1 MSLYQ
6 DRFLNNIGVY
16 YVTPP
21 INRANQ
27 CKWTFDRFNKKI
39 LPAILL
45 ASLSQISSAEGFT
58 YHNTDTATD
67 RSELINVP
75 SSGSQEY
82 DFIDIE
88 HTPPIKNSQFT
99 VAAQSNSKLHV
110 SGKTSITLT
119 ATEFIP
125 SSIGDE
131 GNYALAVYSGADVEL
146 DGDVDI
152 FIYQKNEKVNPD
164 KIGANGIWLQ
174 GGDTEVN
181 IGDSSTS
188 TKIWTFALKPD
199 TLQAKGKS
207 QLNIKST
214 NNQIVGN
221 ILIEPEASVSANFV
235 GNGYFYGD
243 NFLSDNPNWV
253 GWVGD
258 FGESGE
264 NARPKYEQGDLNV
277 SFENGAQWIY
287 LKKPKISEITLK
299 NNGVVNLF
307 DQDIQEFYT
316 ATNLREYLSDDIL
329 NFDHK
334 YVHVQNLLGTGG
346 IFKMDL
352 NAEDKAASD
361 VLFIDSYSATDGSTD
376 VQHKIDLVAHDLGL
390 LESITPT
397 NTLIFA
403 VTDKPSGTADT
414 KANSSQLFVDKVNER
429 GEGLVDYELQINHS
443 EMTAADADREEF
455 STITALDPEDYVGGT
470 KWFIERIEIS
480 KSSAALGMSGAGYA
494 SYDAA
499 VEMDRRDRRLL
510 ETVRSAE
517 NDLWVRI
524 HHGRS
529 GAENQYRWDRTG
541 VTIGF
546 DRVFSEKSRAGAWF
560 SYTEGDTEFLDVRGD
575 GDMKRYEL
583 AVFDTLTYGN
593 HYLDFVGR
601 IGRVSNEYTVGNE
614 AYATDGDYD
623 QDYAALS
630 AEYGYTLKS
639 ETGVFVEPQVQF
651 QVAYLDSFD
660 YRTDRG
666 MKVEADSETSTI
678 GRIGFRAGREFRN
691 VDNAGELYFRGD
703 VLHQFTDGQDAV
715 LSDGLHTFNEN
726 WGDTGTW
733 ANFGVG
739 AVWSWKDRFQFQF
752 DAERVAGGKTADTWL
767 LSGRVNYLF

>member
-1 MSLYQ
+1 M
-6 DRFLNNIGVY
+6 N
-16 YVTPP
+16 
-21 INRANQ
+21 
-27 CKWTFDRFNKKI
+27 
-39 LPAILL
+39 
-45 ASLSQISSAEGFT
+45 
-58 YHNTDTATD
+58 
-67 RSELINVP
+67 
-75 SSGSQEY
+75 
-82 DFIDIE
+82 
-88 HTPPIKNSQFT
+88 
-99 VAAQSNSKLHV
+99 
-110 SGKTSITLT
+110 GK
-119 ATEFIP
+119 
-125 SSIGDE
+125 D
-131 GNYALAVYSGADVEL
+131 
-146 DGDVDI
+146 
-152 FIYQKNEKVNPD
+152 
-164 KIGANGIWLQ
+164 IGANGIWLE
-174 GGDTEVN
+174 DAN
-181 IGDSSTS
+181 ISIGSTGSS
-188 TKIWTFALKPD
+188 TKIWTFAQKTD
-199 TLQAKGKS
+199 TLQAKGQS
-207 QLNIKST
+207 SIQIYST
-214 NNQIVGN
+214 NNQIVGD
-221 ILIEPEASVSANFV
+221 ILVEKNSSVTATFA
-235 GNGYFYGD
+235 GNGYFSGND
-243 NFLSDNPNWV
+243 FSLDNPIWV
-253 GWVGD
+253 GWI
-258 FGESGE
+258 
-264 NARPKYEQGDLNV
+264 GDLSDGRDKYKEGNLNLT
-277 SFENGAQWIY
+277 FENGAQWIY
-287 LKKPKISEITLK
+287 LNIPSITTITL
-299 NNGVVNLF
+299 NNDGVINLF
-307 DQDIQEFYT
+307 DQDIQQFFT
-316 ATNLREYLSDDIL
+316 ASGLREYLSEEIL
-329 NFDHK
+329 SVDHN
-334 YVHVQNLLGTGG
+334 YVHIQNLKGTGG

-361 VLFIDSYSATDGSTD
+361 VLFIDSYSTTDGSTD

-403 VTDKPSGTADT
+403 VTDKTGTT
-414 KANSSQLFVDKVNER
+414 TNSNSTLRFVDKVNER

-443 EMTAADADREEF
+443 EMISADAARDEF
-455 STITALDPEDYVGGT
+455 STITALDPKDYVGGI

-510 ETVRSAE
+510 ETVRSAD

-529 GAENQYRWDRTG
+529 GAENQYRWNRTG

-546 DRVFSEKSRAGAWF
+546 DRAFSEKNRAGAWF

-583 AVFDTLTYGN
+583 AVFDTLTYGS

-614 AYATDGDYD
+614 AYTTDGDYD

>member
-1 MSLYQ
+1 M
-6 DRFLNNIGVY
+6 N
-16 YVTPP
+16 
-21 INRANQ
+21 
-27 CKWTFDRFNKKI
+27 
-39 LPAILL
+39 
-45 ASLSQISSAEGFT
+45 
-58 YHNTDTATD
+58 
-67 RSELINVP
+67 
-75 SSGSQEY
+75 
-82 DFIDIE
+82 
-88 HTPPIKNSQFT
+88 
-99 VAAQSNSKLHV
+99 
-110 SGKTSITLT
+110 GK
-119 ATEFIP
+119 
-125 SSIGDE
+125 D
-131 GNYALAVYSGADVEL
+131 
-146 DGDVDI
+146 
-152 FIYQKNEKVNPD
+152 
-164 KIGANGIWLQ
+164 IGANGIWLE
-174 GGDTEVN
+174 DASIS
-181 IGDSSTS
+181 IGSTGSS
-188 TKIWTFALKPD
+188 TKIWTFAQKTD
-199 TLQAKGKS
+199 TLQAKGQS
-207 QLNIKST
+207 SIQIYST
-214 NNQIVGN
+214 NNQIVGD
-221 ILIEPEASVSANFV
+221 ILVEKNSSVTATFA
-235 GNGYFYGD
+235 GNGYFSGND
-243 NFLSDNPNWV
+243 FSLDNPNWV
-253 GWVGD
+253 GWI
-258 FGESGE
+258 
-264 NARPKYEQGDLNV
+264 GDLSDGRDKYKEGNLNLT
-277 SFENGAQWIY
+277 FENGAQWIY
-287 LKKPKISEITLK
+287 LNIPSITTITL
-299 NNGVVNLF
+299 NNDGVINLF
-307 DQDIQEFYT
+307 DQDIQQFFT
-316 ATNLREYLSDDIL
+316 ASGLREYLSEEIL
-329 NFDHK
+329 SVDHN
-334 YVHVQNLLGTGG
+334 YVHIQNLKGTGG

-361 VLFIDSYSATDGSTD
+361 VLFIDSYSTTDGSTD

-403 VTDKPSGTADT
+403 VTDKTGTT
-414 KANSSQLFVDKVNER
+414 TNSNSTLRFVDKVNER

-443 EMTAADADREEF
+443 EMISADAARDEF
-455 STITALDPEDYVGGT
+455 STITALDPKDYVGGT

-510 ETVRSAE
+510 ETVRSAD

-546 DRVFSEKSRAGAWF
+546 DRAFSEKSRAGAWF
-560 SYTEGDTEFLDVRGD
+560 SYTEGDTEFLDVHGD

-583 AVFDTLTYGN
+583 AVFDTLTFGN

-614 AYATDGDYD
+614 AYTTDGDYD

-630 AEYGYTLKS
+630 AEYGYTLMS

-651 QVAYLDSFD
+651 QIAYLDSFD
-660 YRTDRG
+660 YHTDRG

-678 GRIGFRAGREFRN
+678 GRVGFRAGREFRN
-691 VDNAGELYFRGD
+691 ADNAGELYFRGD

-752 DAERVAGGKTADTWL
+752 DAERVAGGKTDDTWL

>member
-1 MSLYQ
+1 M
-6 DRFLNNIGVY
+6 N
-16 YVTPP
+16 
-21 INRANQ
+21 
-27 CKWTFDRFNKKI
+27 
-39 LPAILL
+39 
-45 ASLSQISSAEGFT
+45 
-58 YHNTDTATD
+58 
-67 RSELINVP
+67 
-75 SSGSQEY
+75 
-82 DFIDIE
+82 
-88 HTPPIKNSQFT
+88 
-99 VAAQSNSKLHV
+99 
-110 SGKTSITLT
+110 GK
-119 ATEFIP
+119 
-125 SSIGDE
+125 D
-131 GNYALAVYSGADVEL
+131 
-146 DGDVDI
+146 
-152 FIYQKNEKVNPD
+152 
-164 KIGANGIWLQ
+164 IGANGIWLE
-174 GGDTEVN
+174 DAN
-181 IGDSSTS
+181 ISIGSTGSS
-188 TKIWTFALKPD
+188 TKIWTFAQKTD
-199 TLQAKGKS
+199 TLQAKGQS
-207 QLNIKST
+207 SIQIYST
-214 NNQIVGN
+214 NNQIVGD
-221 ILIEPEASVSANFV
+221 ILVEKNSSVTATFA
-235 GNGYFYGD
+235 GNGYFSGND
-243 NFLSDNPNWV
+243 FSLDNPNWV
-253 GWVGD
+253 GWI
-258 FGESGE
+258 
-264 NARPKYEQGDLNV
+264 GDLSDGRDKYKEGNLNLT
-277 SFENGAQWIY
+277 FENGAQWIY
-287 LKKPKISEITLK
+287 LNIPSITTITL
-299 NNGVVNLF
+299 NNDGVINLF
-307 DQDIQEFYT
+307 DQDIQQFFT
-316 ATNLREYLSDDIL
+316 ASGLREYLSEEIL
-329 NFDHK
+329 SVDHN
-334 YVHVQNLLGTGG
+334 YVHIQNLKGTGG

-361 VLFIDSYSATDGSTD
+361 VLFIDSYSTTDGSTD

-403 VTDKPSGTADT
+403 VTDKTGTT
-414 KANSSQLFVDKVNER
+414 TNSNSTLRFVDKVNER

-443 EMTAADADREEF
+443 EMISDDAARDEF
-455 STITALDPEDYVGGT
+455 STITALDPKDYVGGT

-510 ETVRSAE
+510 ETVRSAD

-546 DRVFSEKSRAGAWF
+546 DRAFSEKSRVGAWF
-560 SYTEGDTEFLDVRGD
+560 SYTEGDTEFLDVHGD

-583 AVFDTLTYGN
+583 AVFDTLTFGN

-614 AYATDGDYD
+614 AYTTDGDYD

-630 AEYGYTLKS
+630 AEYGYTLMS

-651 QVAYLDSFD
+651 QIAYLDSFD
-660 YRTDRG
+660 YHTDRG

-678 GRIGFRAGREFRN
+678 GRVGFRAGREFRN
-691 VDNAGELYFRGD
+691 ADNAGELYFRGD

-752 DAERVAGGKTADTWL
+752 DAERVAGGKTDDTWL

>member
-1 MSLYQ
+1 M
-6 DRFLNNIGVY
+6 N
-16 YVTPP
+16 
-21 INRANQ
+21 
-27 CKWTFDRFNKKI
+27 
-39 LPAILL
+39 
-45 ASLSQISSAEGFT
+45 
-58 YHNTDTATD
+58 
-67 RSELINVP
+67 
-75 SSGSQEY
+75 
-82 DFIDIE
+82 
-88 HTPPIKNSQFT
+88 
-99 VAAQSNSKLHV
+99 
-110 SGKTSITLT
+110 GK
-119 ATEFIP
+119 
-125 SSIGDE
+125 D
-131 GNYALAVYSGADVEL
+131 
-146 DGDVDI
+146 
-152 FIYQKNEKVNPD
+152 
-164 KIGANGIWLQ
+164 IGANGIWLE
-174 GGDTEVN
+174 DAN
-181 IGDSSTS
+181 ISIGSTGSS
-188 TKIWTFALKPD
+188 TKIWTFAQKTD
-199 TLQAKGKS
+199 TLQAKGQS
-207 QLNIKST
+207 SIQIYST
-214 NNQIVGN
+214 NNQIVGD
-221 ILIEPEASVSANFV
+221 ILVEKNSSVTATFA
-235 GNGYFYGD
+235 GNGYFSGND
-243 NFLSDNPNWV
+243 FSLDNPNWV
-253 GWVGD
+253 GWI
-258 FGESGE
+258 
-264 NARPKYEQGDLNV
+264 GDLSDGRDKYKEGNLNLT
-277 SFENGAQWIY
+277 FENGAQWIY
-287 LKKPKISEITLK
+287 LNIPSITTITL
-299 NNGVVNLF
+299 NNDGVINLF
-307 DQDIQEFYT
+307 DQVIQQFFT
-316 ATNLREYLSDDIL
+316 ASGLREYLSEEIL
-329 NFDHK
+329 SVDHN
-334 YVHVQNLLGTGG
+334 YVHIQNLKGTGG

-361 VLFIDSYSATDGSTD
+361 VLFIDSYSTTDGSTD

-403 VTDKPSGTADT
+403 VTDKTGTT
-414 KANSSQLFVDKVNER
+414 TNSNSTLRFVDKVNER

-443 EMTAADADREEF
+443 EMISADAARDEF
-455 STITALDPEDYVGGT
+455 STITALDPKDYVGGI

-510 ETVRSAE
+510 ETVRSAD

-546 DRVFSEKSRAGAWF
+546 DRAFSEKNRAGAWF

-583 AVFDTLTYGN
+583 AVFDTLTYGS

-614 AYATDGDYD
+614 AYTTDGDYD

>member
-1 MSLYQ
+1 M
-6 DRFLNNIGVY
+6 N
-16 YVTPP
+16 
-21 INRANQ
+21 
-27 CKWTFDRFNKKI
+27 
-39 LPAILL
+39 
-45 ASLSQISSAEGFT
+45 
-58 YHNTDTATD
+58 
-67 RSELINVP
+67 
-75 SSGSQEY
+75 
-82 DFIDIE
+82 
-88 HTPPIKNSQFT
+88 
-99 VAAQSNSKLHV
+99 
-110 SGKTSITLT
+110 GK
-119 ATEFIP
+119 
-125 SSIGDE
+125 D
-131 GNYALAVYSGADVEL
+131 
-146 DGDVDI
+146 
-152 FIYQKNEKVNPD
+152 
-164 KIGANGIWLQ
+164 IGANGIWLE
-174 GGDTEVN
+174 DAN
-181 IGDSSTS
+181 ISIGSTGSS
-188 TKIWTFALKPD
+188 TKIWTFAQKTD
-199 TLQAKGKS
+199 TLQAKGQYS
-207 QLNIKST
+207 IQIYST
-214 NNQIVGN
+214 NNQIVGD
-221 ILIEPEASVSANFV
+221 ILVEKNSSVTATFA
-235 GNGYFYGD
+235 GNGYFSGND
-243 NFLSDNPNWV
+243 FSLDNPNWV
-253 GWVGD
+253 GWI
-258 FGESGE
+258 
-264 NARPKYEQGDLNV
+264 GDLSDGRDKYKEGNLNLT
-277 SFENGAQWIY
+277 FENGAQWIY
-287 LKKPKISEITLK
+287 LNIPSITTITL
-299 NNGVVNLF
+299 NNDGVINLF
-307 DQDIQEFYT
+307 DQDIQQFFT
-316 ATNLREYLSDDIL
+316 ASGLREYLSEEIL
-329 NFDHK
+329 SVDHN
-334 YVHVQNLLGTGG
+334 YVHIQNLKGTGG

-361 VLFIDSYSATDGSTD
+361 VLFIDSYSTTDGSTD

-403 VTDKPSGTADT
+403 VTDKTGTT
-414 KANSSQLFVDKVNER
+414 TNSNSTLRFVDKVNER

-443 EMTAADADREEF
+443 EMISADAARDEF
-455 STITALDPEDYVGGT
+455 STITALDPKDYVGGI

-510 ETVRSAE
+510 ETVRSAD

-546 DRVFSEKSRAGAWF
+546 DRAFSEKNRAGAWF

-583 AVFDTLTYGN
+583 AVFDTLTYGS

-614 AYATDGDYD
+614 AYTTDGDYD

>member
-1 MSLYQ
+1 M
-6 DRFLNNIGVY
+6 N
-16 YVTPP
+16 
-21 INRANQ
+21 
-27 CKWTFDRFNKKI
+27 
-39 LPAILL
+39 
-45 ASLSQISSAEGFT
+45 
-58 YHNTDTATD
+58 
-67 RSELINVP
+67 
-75 SSGSQEY
+75 
-82 DFIDIE
+82 
-88 HTPPIKNSQFT
+88 
-99 VAAQSNSKLHV
+99 
-110 SGKTSITLT
+110 GK
-119 ATEFIP
+119 
-125 SSIGDE
+125 D
-131 GNYALAVYSGADVEL
+131 
-146 DGDVDI
+146 
-152 FIYQKNEKVNPD
+152 
-164 KIGANGIWLQ
+164 IGANGIWLE
-174 GGDTEVN
+174 DAN
-181 IGDSSTS
+181 ISIGSTGSS
-188 TKIWTFALKPD
+188 TKIWTFAQKTD
-199 TLQAKGKS
+199 TLQAKGQS
-207 QLNIKST
+207 SIQIYST
-214 NNQIVGN
+214 NNQIVGD
-221 ILIEPEASVSANFV
+221 ILVEKNSSVTATFA
-235 GNGYFYGD
+235 GNGYFSGND
-243 NFLSDNPNWV
+243 FSLDNPNWV
-253 GWVGD
+253 GWI
-258 FGESGE
+258 
-264 NARPKYEQGDLNV
+264 GDLSDGRDKYKEGNLNLT
-277 SFENGAQWIY
+277 FENGAQWIY
-287 LKKPKISEITLK
+287 LNIPSITTITL
-299 NNGVVNLF
+299 NNDGVINLF
-307 DQDIQEFYT
+307 DQDIQQFFT
-316 ATNLREYLSDDIL
+316 ASGLREYLSEEIL
-329 NFDHK
+329 SVDHN
-334 YVHVQNLLGTGG
+334 YVHIQNLKGTGG

-361 VLFIDSYSATDGSTD
+361 VLFIDSYSTTDGSTD

-403 VTDKPSGTADT
+403 VTDKTGTT
-414 KANSSQLFVDKVNER
+414 TNSNSTLRFVDKVNER

-443 EMTAADADREEF
+443 EMISADAARDEF
-455 STITALDPEDYVGGT
+455 STITALDPKDYVGGT

-510 ETVRSAE
+510 ETVRSAD

-546 DRVFSEKSRAGAWF
+546 DRAFSEKSRAGAWF
-560 SYTEGDTEFLDVRGD
+560 SYTEGDTEFLDVHGD

-583 AVFDTLTYGN
+583 AVFDTLTFGN

-614 AYATDGDYD
+614 AYTTDGDYD

-630 AEYGYTLKS
+630 AEYGYTLMS

-651 QVAYLDSFD
+651 QIAYLDSFD
-660 YRTDRG
+660 YHTDRG

-678 GRIGFRAGREFRN
+678 GRVGFRAGREFRN
-691 VDNAGELYFRGD
+691 ADNAGELYFRGD

-752 DAERVAGGKTADTWL
+752 DAERVAGGKTDDTWL

>member
-1 MSLYQ
+1 M
-6 DRFLNNIGVY
+6 N
-16 YVTPP
+16 
-21 INRANQ
+21 
-27 CKWTFDRFNKKI
+27 
-39 LPAILL
+39 
-45 ASLSQISSAEGFT
+45 
-58 YHNTDTATD
+58 
-67 RSELINVP
+67 
-75 SSGSQEY
+75 
-82 DFIDIE
+82 
-88 HTPPIKNSQFT
+88 
-99 VAAQSNSKLHV
+99 
-110 SGKTSITLT
+110 GK
-119 ATEFIP
+119 
-125 SSIGDE
+125 D
-131 GNYALAVYSGADVEL
+131 
-146 DGDVDI
+146 
-152 FIYQKNEKVNPD
+152 
-164 KIGANGIWLQ
+164 IGANGIWLE
-174 GGDTEVN
+174 DAN
-181 IGDSSTS
+181 ISIGSTGSS
-188 TKIWTFALKPD
+188 TKIWTFAQKTD
-199 TLQAKGKS
+199 TLQAKGQS
-207 QLNIKST
+207 SIQIYST
-214 NNQIVGN
+214 NNQIVGD
-221 ILIEPEASVSANFV
+221 ILVEKNSSVTATFA
-235 GNGYFYGD
+235 GNGYFSGND
-243 NFLSDNPNWV
+243 FSLDNPNWV
-253 GWVGD
+253 GWI
-258 FGESGE
+258 
-264 NARPKYEQGDLNV
+264 GDLSDGRDKYKEGNLNLT
-277 SFENGAQWIY
+277 FENGAQWIY
-287 LKKPKISEITLK
+287 LNIPSITTITL
-299 NNGVVNLF
+299 NNDGVINLF
-307 DQDIQEFYT
+307 DQDIQQFFT
-316 ATNLREYLSDDIL
+316 ASGLREYLSEEIL
-329 NFDHK
+329 SVDHN
-334 YVHVQNLLGTGG
+334 YVHIQNLKGTGG

-361 VLFIDSYSATDGSTD
+361 VLFIDSYSTTDGSTD

-403 VTDKPSGTADT
+403 VTDKTGTT
-414 KANSSQLFVDKVNER
+414 TNSNSTLRFVDKVNER

-443 EMTAADADREEF
+443 EMISADAARDEF
-455 STITALDPEDYVGGT
+455 STITALDPKDYVGGI

-510 ETVRSAE
+510 ETVRSAD

-546 DRVFSEKSRAGAWF
+546 DRAFSEKNRAGAWF

-583 AVFDTLTYGN
+583 AVFDTLTYGS

-614 AYATDGDYD
+614 AYTTDGDYD

-691 VDNAGELYFRGD
+691 VDNTGELYFRGD

>member
-1 MSLYQ
+1 M
-6 DRFLNNIGVY
+6 N
-16 YVTPP
+16 
-21 INRANQ
+21 
-27 CKWTFDRFNKKI
+27 
-39 LPAILL
+39 
-45 ASLSQISSAEGFT
+45 
-58 YHNTDTATD
+58 
-67 RSELINVP
+67 
-75 SSGSQEY
+75 
-82 DFIDIE
+82 
-88 HTPPIKNSQFT
+88 
-99 VAAQSNSKLHV
+99 
-110 SGKTSITLT
+110 GK
-119 ATEFIP
+119 
-125 SSIGDE
+125 D
-131 GNYALAVYSGADVEL
+131 
-146 DGDVDI
+146 
-152 FIYQKNEKVNPD
+152 
-164 KIGANGIWLQ
+164 IGANGIWLE
-174 GGDTEVN
+174 DAN
-181 IGDSSTS
+181 ISIGSTGSS
-188 TKIWTFALKPD
+188 TKIWTFAQKTD
-199 TLQAKGKS
+199 TLQAKGQS
-207 QLNIKST
+207 SIQIYST
-214 NNQIVGN
+214 NNQIVGD
-221 ILIEPEASVSANFV
+221 ILVEKNSSVTATFA
-235 GNGYFYGD
+235 GNGYFSGND
-243 NFLSDNPNWV
+243 FSLDNPNWV
-253 GWVGD
+253 GWI
-258 FGESGE
+258 
-264 NARPKYEQGDLNV
+264 GDLSDGRDKYKEGNLNLT
-277 SFENGAQWIY
+277 FENGAQWIY
-287 LKKPKISEITLK
+287 LNIPSITTITL
-299 NNGVVNLF
+299 NNDGVINLF
-307 DQDIQEFYT
+307 DQDIQQFFT
-316 ATNLREYLSDDIL
+316 ASGLREYLSEEIL
-329 NFDHK
+329 SVDHN
-334 YVHVQNLLGTGG
+334 YVHIQNLKGTGG

-361 VLFIDSYSATDGSTD
+361 VLFIDSYSTTDGSTD

-403 VTDKPSGTADT
+403 VTDKTGTT
-414 KANSSQLFVDKVNER
+414 TNSNSTLRFVDKVNER

-443 EMTAADADREEF
+443 EMISADAARDEF
-455 STITALDPEDYVGGT
+455 STITALDPKDYVGGI

-510 ETVRSAE
+510 ETVRSAD

-546 DRVFSEKSRAGAWF
+546 DRAFSEKNRAGAWF

-583 AVFDTLTYGN
+583 AVFDTLTYGS

-614 AYATDGDYD
+614 AYTTDGDYD

>member
-1 MSLYQ
+1 M
-6 DRFLNNIGVY
+6 N
-16 YVTPP
+16 
-21 INRANQ
+21 
-27 CKWTFDRFNKKI
+27 
-39 LPAILL
+39 
-45 ASLSQISSAEGFT
+45 
-58 YHNTDTATD
+58 
-67 RSELINVP
+67 
-75 SSGSQEY
+75 
-82 DFIDIE
+82 
-88 HTPPIKNSQFT
+88 
-99 VAAQSNSKLHV
+99 
-110 SGKTSITLT
+110 GK
-119 ATEFIP
+119 
-125 SSIGDE
+125 D
-131 GNYALAVYSGADVEL
+131 
-146 DGDVDI
+146 
-152 FIYQKNEKVNPD
+152 
-164 KIGANGIWLQ
+164 IGANGIWLE
-174 GGDTEVN
+174 DAN
-181 IGDSSTS
+181 ISIGSTGSS
-188 TKIWTFALKPD
+188 TKIWTFAQKTD
-199 TLQAKGKS
+199 TLQAKGQS
-207 QLNIKST
+207 SIQIYST
-214 NNQIVGN
+214 NNQIVGD
-221 ILIEPEASVSANFV
+221 ILVEKNSSVTATFA
-235 GNGYFYGD
+235 GNGYFSGND
-243 NFLSDNPNWV
+243 FSLDNPNWV
-253 GWVGD
+253 GWI
-258 FGESGE
+258 
-264 NARPKYEQGDLNV
+264 GDLSDGRDKYKEGNLNLT
-277 SFENGAQWIY
+277 FENGAQWIY
-287 LKKPKISEITLK
+287 LNIPSITTITL
-299 NNGVVNLF
+299 NNDGVINLF
-307 DQDIQEFYT
+307 DQDIQQFF
-316 ATNLREYLSDDIL
+316 AASGLREYLSEEIL
-329 NFDHK
+329 SVDHN
-334 YVHVQNLLGTGG
+334 YVHIQNLKGTGG

-361 VLFIDSYSATDGSTD
+361 VLFIDSYSTTDGSTD

-403 VTDKPSGTADT
+403 VTDKTGTT
-414 KANSSQLFVDKVNER
+414 TNSNSTLRFVDKVNER

-443 EMTAADADREEF
+443 EMISADAARDEF
-455 STITALDPEDYVGGT
+455 STITALDPKDYVGGT
-470 KWFIERIEIS
+470 IWFIERIEIS

-510 ETVRSAE
+510 ETVRSAD

-546 DRVFSEKSRAGAWF
+546 DRAFSEKSRAGAWF
-560 SYTEGDTEFLDVRGD
+560 SYTEGDTEFLDVHGD

-583 AVFDTLTYGN
+583 AVFDTLTFGN

-614 AYATDGDYD
+614 AYTTDGDYD

-630 AEYGYTLKS
+630 AEYGYTLMS

-651 QVAYLDSFD
+651 QIAYLDSFD
-660 YRTDRG
+660 YHTDRG

-678 GRIGFRAGREFRN
+678 GRVGFRAGREFRN
-691 VDNAGELYFRGD
+691 ADNAGELYFRGD

-752 DAERVAGGKTADTWL
+752 DAERVAGGKTDDTWL

>member
-1 MSLYQ
+1 MN
-6 DRFLNNIGVY
+6 FMF
-16 YVTPP
+16 TPP
-21 INRANQ
+21 LDKSSLSHIHLQPLSKTLLSTVFLTA
-27 CKWTFDRFNKKI
+27 
-39 LPAILL
+39 L
-45 ASLSQISSAEGFT
+45 ASVAQADNF
-58 YHNTDTATD
+58 TDT
-67 RSELINVP
+67 
-75 SSGSQEY
+75 GSNKTSILT
-82 DFIDIE
+82 IDDGAHHKYENITIA
-88 HTPPIKNSQFT
+88 HTPQITNSQFSILLKNGT
-99 VAAQSNSKLHV
+99 DLTASAE
-110 SGKTSITLT
+110 TSIRIN
-119 ATEFIP
+119 ATEFDKN
-125 SSIGDE
+125 SYGQ
-131 GNYALAVYSGADVEL
+131 GNYAIAAYAGSDIKLQ
-146 DGDVDI
+146 GDVNI
-152 FIYQKNEKVNPD
+152 FVYQHDSTGEMNGKD
-164 KIGANGIWLQ
+164 IGANGIWLE
-174 GGDTEVN
+174 DAN
-181 IGDSSTS
+181 ISIGSTGSS
-188 TKIWTFALKPD
+188 TKIWTFAQKTD
-199 TLQAKGKS
+199 TLQAKGQS
-207 QLNIKST
+207 SIQIYST
-214 NNQIVGN
+214 NNQIVGD
-221 ILIEPEASVSANFV
+221 ILVEKNSSVTATFA
-235 GNGYFYGD
+235 GNGYFSGND
-243 NFLSDNPNWV
+243 FSLDNPNWV
-253 GWVGD
+253 GWI
-258 FGESGE
+258 
-264 NARPKYEQGDLNV
+264 GDLSDGRDKYKEGNLNLT
-277 SFENGAQWIY
+277 FENGAQWIY
-287 LKKPKISEITLK
+287 LNIPSITTITL
-299 NNGVVNLF
+299 NNDGVINLF
-307 DQDIQEFYT
+307 DQDIQQFFT
-316 ATNLREYLSDDIL
+316 ASGLREYLSEEIL
-329 NFDHK
+329 SVDHN
-334 YVHVQNLLGTGG
+334 YVHIQNLKGTGG

-361 VLFIDSYSATDGSTD
+361 VLFIDSYSTTDGSTD

-403 VTDKPSGTADT
+403 VTDKTGTT
-414 KANSSQLFVDKVNER
+414 TNSNSTLRFVDKVNER

-443 EMTAADADREEF
+443 EMISADAARDEF
-455 STITALDPEDYVGGT
+455 STITALDPKDYVGGI

-510 ETVRSAE
+510 ETVRSAD

-546 DRVFSEKSRAGAWF
+546 DRAFSEKNRAGAWF

-583 AVFDTLTYGN
+583 AVFDTLTYGS

-614 AYATDGDYD
+614 AYTTDGDYD

>member
-1 MSLYQ
+1 M
-6 DRFLNNIGVY
+6 N
-16 YVTPP
+16 
-21 INRANQ
+21 
-27 CKWTFDRFNKKI
+27 
-39 LPAILL
+39 
-45 ASLSQISSAEGFT
+45 
-58 YHNTDTATD
+58 
-67 RSELINVP
+67 
-75 SSGSQEY
+75 
-82 DFIDIE
+82 
-88 HTPPIKNSQFT
+88 
-99 VAAQSNSKLHV
+99 
-110 SGKTSITLT
+110 GK
-119 ATEFIP
+119 
-125 SSIGDE
+125 D
-131 GNYALAVYSGADVEL
+131 
-146 DGDVDI
+146 
-152 FIYQKNEKVNPD
+152 
-164 KIGANGIWLQ
+164 IGANGIWLE
-174 GGDTEVN
+174 DAN
-181 IGDSSTS
+181 ISIGSTGSS
-188 TKIWTFALKPD
+188 TKIWTFAQKTD
-199 TLQAKGKS
+199 TLQAKGQS
-207 QLNIKST
+207 SIQIYST
-214 NNQIVGN
+214 NNQIVGD
-221 ILIEPEASVSANFV
+221 ILVEKNSSVTATFA
-235 GNGYFYGD
+235 GNGYFSGND
-243 NFLSDNPNWV
+243 FSLDNPNWV
-253 GWVGD
+253 GWI
-258 FGESGE
+258 
-264 NARPKYEQGDLNV
+264 GDLSDGRDKYKEGNLNLT
-277 SFENGAQWIY
+277 FENGAQWIY
-287 LKKPKISEITLK
+287 LNIPSITTITL
-299 NNGVVNLF
+299 NNDGVINLF
-307 DQDIQEFYT
+307 DQDIQQFFT
-316 ATNLREYLSDDIL
+316 ASGLREYLSEEIL
-329 NFDHK
+329 SVDHN
-334 YVHVQNLLGTGG
+334 YVHIQNLKGTGG

-361 VLFIDSYSATDGSTD
+361 VLFIDSYSTTDGSTD

-403 VTDKPSGTADT
+403 VTDKTGTT
-414 KANSSQLFVDKVNER
+414 TNSNSTLRFVDKVNER

-443 EMTAADADREEF
+443 EMISADAARDEF
-455 STITALDPEDYVGGT
+455 STITALDPKDYVGGI

-510 ETVRSAE
+510 ETVRSAD

-546 DRVFSEKSRAGAWF
+546 DRAFSEKNRAGAWF

-583 AVFDTLTYGN
+583 AVFDTLTYGS

-614 AYATDGDYD
+614 AYTTDGDYD

-660 YRTDRG
+660 YRTYRG

>member
-1 MSLYQ
+1 MTPSLSN
-6 DRFLNNIGVY
+6 RFYHHNTI
-16 YVTPP
+16 P
-21 INRANQ
+21 
-27 CKWTFDRFNKKI
+27 KKSTLI
-39 LPAILL
+39 SAILL
-45 ASLSQISSAEGFT
+45 AITSPFTQAESFVDVGGDKT
-58 YHNTDTATD
+58 CILTLDSGTTTKYD
-67 RSELINVP
+67 SINI
-75 SSGSQEY
+75 Q
-82 DFIDIE
+82 
-88 HTPPIKNSQFT
+88 HTPKITQSQFSIELK
-99 VAAQSNSKLHV
+99 SNSHLIV
-110 SGKTSITLT
+110 EDGTSIILN
-119 ATEFIP
+119 ATEF
-125 SSIGDE
+125 DATRYDQ
-131 GNYALAVYSGADVEL
+131 GNYALALRLGSTVDL
-146 DGDVDI
+146 KGDVNI
-152 FIYQKNEKVNPD
+152 FVFQHDDSGQLEEK
-164 KIGANGIWLQ
+164 KIGANGIWLE
-174 GGDTEVN
+174 GDHATVN
-181 IGDSSTS
+181 VGSENSSV
-188 TKIWTFALKPD
+188 KIWTFALKPD
-199 TLQAKGKS
+199 TIQAKGNS
-207 QLNIKST
+207 VVNIRST

-221 ILIEPEASVSANFV
+221 ILVEESSTVTGSFI
-235 GNGYFYGD
+235 GNGYFSGD
-243 NFLSDNPNWV
+243 DFLLSNGNWV
-253 GWVGD
+253 GWI
-258 FGESGE
+258 
-264 NARPKYEQGDLNV
+264 GDLGDGRDKYTAGNLNL

-287 LKKPKISEITLK
+287 LKNPNISKITL
-299 NNGVVNLF
+299 NNKGIVNLF

-316 ATNLREYLSDDIL
+316 ASGLRDYLSDELL
-329 NFDHK
+329 NFNHN
-334 YVHVQNLLGTGG
+334 YVHIEKLQGSGG
-346 IFKMDL
+346 VFKMDL

-510 ETVRSAE
+510 ETVRSAD

-546 DRVFSEKSRAGAWF
+546 DRAFSEKSRAGAWF

-614 AYATDGDYD
+614 AYTTDGDYD

-691 VDNAGELYFRGD
+691 VDNAGALYFRGD
-703 VLHQFTDGQDAV
+703 VLHQFTDGQDAA